1 MDWIISKVDIKFMDN
16 WVENRRLQSYERLK
30 IEPWIAYIYDL
41 SGKKS
46 VIQVRDE
53 EADLVS

>member
-1 MDWIISKVDIKFMDN
+1 LDWIISKVDIKFMDN